1 VVKLHSNG
9 KLYGGEIGLLYKRK
23 VNAFIANSL
32 IRSIILYRHR
42 CNRRAEVEAT
52 VTKLRLVHRAPNRGW
67 TRASG
72 GGIAP
77 R

>member
-1 VVKLHSNG
+1 VVELHSSG
-9 KLYGGEIGLLYKRK
+9 KSYGCETGLLYKRE
-23 VNAFIANSL
+23 VNALIANSP

-42 CNRRAEVEAT
+42 RNRRAEVEAT
-52 VTKLRLVHRAPNRGW
+52 GTKLRLVHRAPSRGW